1 MIKIYSNEK
10 LFSIA
15 MLFFLQ
21 IFKRILNN
29 EHEFLVN
36 KLSLP
41 TQKD

>member
-10 LFSIA
+10 LFSIV

-21 IFKRILNN
+21 IFKLILKKKYK
-29 EHEFLVN
+29 FQVN
-36 KLSLP
+36 RLSLL